1 MFQLTTN
8 VRDFQCQV
16 PETYCTPGSILDI
29 TKEHNYAKKSI
40 MLTPLKLKSLKLS
53 VRDPNFSPIIN
64 TSGIS
69 ATTVNDNGSKDV
81 DYDPSFKEVSESETW
96 SGQED
101 FVPNASSMSHM
112 KIRKFVVFESV
123 LDILFQEI
131 KCKRCGL
138 WFEEM
143 EKAVPGTS
151 IQIVATCEN
160 GHHIIEWKAQR
171 VFGWLLAFNLLVSA
185 ATFYS
190 CKYF

>member
-1 MFQLTTN
+1 MDKVAQRIPKVVDVSTQTVFTTN

-16 PETYCTPGSILDI
+16 LETYSTPGSILDI

-69 ATTVNDNGSKDV
+69 TTTVNDDGSKDV
-81 DYDPSFKEVSESETW
+81 DCDPSFKELSESETW

-101 FVPNASSMSHM
+101 VVPNASSMSHM
-112 KIRKFVVFESV
+112 KIQKFVVFESV

-138 WFEEM
+138 
-143 EKAVPGTS
+143 
-151 IQIVATCEN
+151 
-160 GHHIIEWKAQR
+160 
-171 VFGWLLAFNLLVSA
+171 
-185 ATFYS
+185 
-190 CKYF
+190 